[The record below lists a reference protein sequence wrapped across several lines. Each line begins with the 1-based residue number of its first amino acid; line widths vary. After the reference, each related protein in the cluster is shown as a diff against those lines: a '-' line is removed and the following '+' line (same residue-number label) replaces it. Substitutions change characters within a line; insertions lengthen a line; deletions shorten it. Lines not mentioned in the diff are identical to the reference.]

1 MYNVNSDNQST
12 INSTLNAVN
21 SVIELE
27 NISKNEKC
35 INLYSQL
42 FTLFNSSPNNNM
54 LFNIWIE
61 HLTLSLQN
69 LFTTIKECEKFLENH
84 RIANNDNLNVNNID
98 IQKIYNIIIMKRLG
112 II

>member
-98 IQKIYNIIIMKRLG
+98 IQKIYNITIMKRLG

>member
-27 NISKNEKC
+27 NISKSEKC

-98 IQKIYNIIIMKRLG
+98 IQKIYNITIMKRLG

>member
-84 RIANNDNLNVNNID
+84 RIANSDNINVDNID
-98 IQKIYNIIIMKRLG
+98 IEKIYNITIMKRLG

>member
-27 NISKNEKC
+27 NIYINEKC

-98 IQKIYNIIIMKRLG
+98 IQKIYNITIMKRLG

>member
-1 MYNVNSDNQST
+1 MYNVNSINQSS
-12 INSTLNAVN
+12 INSTLDAVN

-27 NISKNEKC
+27 NISKSEKC

-42 FTLFNSSPNNNM
+42 FTLFNSSPNNTV
-54 LFNIWIE
+54 LFYLWIE

-84 RIANNDNLNVNNID
+84 RNVKIDSINVDNID
-98 IQKIYNIIIMKRLG
+98 IEKIYNITIMKRLG

>member
-1 MYNVNSDNQST
+1 MYNVNNVNQST

-42 FTLFNSSPNNNM
+42 FTLFNSSPNNNV
-54 LFNIWIE
+54 LYNLWIQ

-84 RIANNDNLNVNNID
+84 RNVKFDSINVDNID
-98 IQKIYNIIIMKRLG
+98 IEKIYNITIMKRLG

>member
-1 MYNVNSDNQST
+1 MYNLNSTNQSS
-12 INSTLNAVN
+12 INSTLDAVN

-27 NISKNEKC
+27 NISKSEKC
-35 INLYSQL
+35 INLYRQL
-42 FTLFNSSPNNNM
+42 FTLFNSSPNNM
-54 LFNIWIE
+54 LFNLWIE

-84 RIANNDNLNVNNID
+84 RNAKIDSINVDNID
-98 IQKIYNIIIMKRLG
+98 IEKIYNITIMKRLG

>member
-27 NISKNEKC
+27 NISKSEKC

-84 RIANNDNLNVNNID
+84 RIENNDNLNVNNID
-98 IQKIYNIIIMKRLG
+98 IQKIYNITIMKRLG

>member
-1 MYNVNSDNQST
+1 MYNVNSINQSS
-12 INSTLNAVN
+12 INSTLDAVN

-27 NISKNEKC
+27 NISKSEKC

-42 FTLFNSSPNNNM
+42 FTLFNSSPNNNV
-54 LFNIWIE
+54 LYNLWIE

-69 LFTTIKECEKFLENH
+69 LFTTIKECEKFLKNH
-84 RIANNDNLNVNNID
+84 RNVKIDSINVDNID
-98 IQKIYNIIIMKRLG
+98 IEKIYNITIMKRLG

>member
-1 MYNVNSDNQST
+1 MYNVNSINQSS
-12 INSTLNAVN
+12 INSTLDAVN

-27 NISKNEKC
+27 NISKSEKC

-84 RIANNDNLNVNNID
+84 LIANNDNINVDNID
-98 IQKIYNIIIMKRLG
+98 IEKIYNITIMKRLG